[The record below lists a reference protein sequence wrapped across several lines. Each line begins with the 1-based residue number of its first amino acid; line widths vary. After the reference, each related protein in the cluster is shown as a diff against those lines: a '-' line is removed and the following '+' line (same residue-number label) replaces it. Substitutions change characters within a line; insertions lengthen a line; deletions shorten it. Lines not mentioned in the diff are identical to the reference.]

1 MTVPSGVLQTWLE
14 HAAKVTDA
22 MSFSQM
28 TDAIVGTSPDT
39 RFVSAT
45 VTPDADTTLGEL
57 AKSQYGDK
65 RFWRLLA
72 AINKD
77 RGYFNLDSAGPDTR
91 IPAGKLIELWRV
103 SVYNGMDVVTRTKV
117 AGANIAA
124 AYDELLARAAHGNSF
139 NPNGLMDEFQKR
151 EITFGYSEVSAGD
164 ARTIRELSL
173 KYFGSQVLAAGDLDE
188 SRRIPPGA
196 GEDTNPDQAKET
208 IHVLQAIG

>member
-1 MTVPSGVLQTWLE
+1 
-14 HAAKVTDA
+14 
-22 MSFSQM
+22 M